1 ADNPSVART
10 VGGWLFEVP
19 YILSVIIWSVL
30 AHDKLTKR
38 RDENAQRLR
47 QLAES
52 GLVYELQPG
61 VFRHGTCT
69 INHRTTDTAER
80 CKAKT

>member
-1 ADNPSVART
+1 MAVIAWPFWLGSFIAVEVFDADNPSVART

-38 RDENAQRLR
+38 RDENA
-47 QLAES
+47 
-52 GLVYELQPG
+52 
-61 VFRHGTCT
+61 
-69 INHRTTDTAER
+69 
-80 CKAKT
+80 